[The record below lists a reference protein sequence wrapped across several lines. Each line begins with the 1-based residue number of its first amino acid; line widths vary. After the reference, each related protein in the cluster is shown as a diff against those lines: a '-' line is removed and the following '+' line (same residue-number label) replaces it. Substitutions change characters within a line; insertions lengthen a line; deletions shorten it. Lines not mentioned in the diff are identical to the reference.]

1 MPIFFIF
8 TQGKTTHVTL
18 YGMKVNKYYLFFM
31 ENLFIHICKPVFS
44 PKLASFFSLEIL
56 PIFVYLTTIS
66 KFTVKKM
73 HL

>member
-44 PKLASFFSLEIL
+44 PKLASFFFPRNFAYFCLFNYNI
-56 PIFVYLTTIS
+56 
-66 KFTVKKM
+66 
-73 HL
+73 